1 MTEIYDYGTDIHN
14 SWTFNDKGD
23 LNLSEN
29 ENNIA
34 QAVMN
39 RLTTNLD
46 ELPLYYA
53 EYGSLLR
60 NYMGEK
66 KTEETLQFISIEVE
80 SRLILDPRINDIDVE
95 TSLTKKGVRLNLHIY
110 YNENEELEMNII
122 LDGETMEV
130 IENGIG

>member
-29 ENNIA
+29 EDNIK
-34 QAVMN
+34 QAVIN

-60 NYMGEK
+60 SYIGERK
-66 KTEETLQFISIEVE
+66 SDETLQFISVEVE
-80 SRLILDPRINDIDVE
+80 TRLILDPRINDIDVE
-95 TSLTKKGVRLNLHIY
+95 TSLTNKGVKLKLTVY
-110 YNENEELEMNII
+110 YDENEELEMNIV

-130 IENGIG
+130 VDDGTG